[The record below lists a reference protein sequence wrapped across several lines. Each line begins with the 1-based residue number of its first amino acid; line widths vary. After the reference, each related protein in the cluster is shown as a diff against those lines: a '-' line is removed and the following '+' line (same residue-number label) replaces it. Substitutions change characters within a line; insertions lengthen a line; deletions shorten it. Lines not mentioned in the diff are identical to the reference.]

1 MHGGLLL
8 RWRSL
13 ALTTVRTWA
22 VGAFVATL
30 GLAFVVGPSVFHG
43 RIPGDF
49 GDARF
54 ISYILEHFFRWTTGL
69 DASFWSANF
78 FYPFPLTIAYGDNF
92 LGDGFV
98 YAAFRLMGFV
108 REDAFR
114 LWYITGFVI
123 NFAVAV
129 YALARLGFSRL
140 PAALGAFLFTFG
152 LPITAQE
159 GHAQLLYR
167 FGVPLAVLAFEN
179 FRVCKNLPNLVLVA
193 FWATWQFYCS
203 IYIGYFL
210 SLLLISLA
218 CGHAICHPRGPISA
232 VQAWAGEVPRL
243 WSRSTPRTK
252 IASLLVVLLL
262 AACMVLLW
270 MPYLE
275 VSHLYG
281 FRRQWSDVASMLP
294 RPASYLLSNNSLL
307 WPAGRL
313 FDALPMRHEHA
324 MFIGI
329 APLLTIVI
337 AVALQIMGW
346 ARLDS
351 LFAPIAV
358 AVLLLVLLTL
368 WIHGFSAYRI
378 LTWLPGVNAV
388 RGVTRI
394 ITVLLFPCGVMFA
407 ASLDAIIGARLP
419 RWPRAVTVALLT
431 MLAVFESSYI
441 VHYVTTKRAWQERLT
456 AVASELPPKVPPA
469 PILLLAPQPGDP
481 TLRSREIDAMLL
493 AQDHNWRTLNG
504 YSGNVPPRPELA
516 GGCQDAAVSLVSGLT
531 FLGRDSEQT
540 YAALARE
547 VLLVGYPPCDE
558 AAQLRQP
565 RITMFGGPLSAQLMA
580 NISLKIDGLRLQNSR
595 LVVSATIINRSSL
608 TLPAYSTT
616 HTPIRLSP
624 RFVDSQTAVADLAHL
639 AGWNQRQPIGFD
651 VPAGSA
657 RPIVFSIAPP
667 STPGTYRLA
676 ISMVQDGVA
685 WFHNLGMQIPISVQ
699 TVDVAADHT
708 VRLSGDGD

>member
-1 MHGGLLL
+1 MHRGLLL
-8 RWRSL
+8 YWRGP
-13 ALTTVRTWA
+13 ALTVVKTWA
-22 VGAFVATL
+22 VGAVVATL
-30 GLAFVVGPSVFHG
+30 GLVFVVGPSIVRG
-43 RIPGDF
+43 RIPGDL

-54 ISYILEHFFRWTTGL
+54 ISYILEHFFRWITGQE
-69 DASFWSANF
+69 ASFWSANF
-78 FYPFPLTIAYGDNF
+78 FYPFPLTIAFGDNF
-92 LGDGFV
+92 LGDDSI

-123 NFAVAV
+123 NFAVAA
-129 YALARLGFSRL
+129 YALVRLGFSRL

-179 FRVCKNLPNLVLVA
+179 FRVRKNLPNLILVA
-193 FWATWQFYCS
+193 IWTTWQFYCS

-232 VQAWAGEVPRL
+232 VQAWTGQVPRL
-243 WSRSTPRTK
+243 WSRSTPSAK
-252 IASLLVVLLL
+252 IASLLILLLL

-281 FRRQWSDVASMLP
+281 FRRQWSEVASMLP

-307 WPAGRL
+307 WPTGRL

-337 AVALQIMGW
+337 AVALRILGR

-351 LFAPIAV
+351 LFAPIAL
-358 AVLLLVLLTL
+358 AVLLLMLLTL

-378 LTWLPGVNAV
+378 LTWLPGLNAV

-394 ITVLLFPCGVMFA
+394 ITVLLFPCGAMFA

-419 RWPRAVTVALLT
+419 SWPRAVTVALLT

-441 VHYVTTKRAWQERLT
+441 VHYVTTKRAWQERLA
-456 AVASELPPKVPPA
+456 AVAAELPPKVPPA

-481 TLRSREIDAMLL
+481 APWGREIDAMLL

-504 YSGNVPPRPELA
+504 YSGNTPPRPELA

-531 FLGRDSEQT
+531 FLGRNSEQT
-540 YAALARE
+540 YAALARD
-547 VLLVGYPPCDE
+547 VLMIGYPPCDE
-558 AAQLRQP
+558 AELLRQP
-565 RITMFGGPLSAQLMA
+565 GVTMLAGPLPAQLMT
-580 NISLKIDGLRLQNSR
+580 NISLRIDSLKLHDSR
-595 LVVSATIINRSSL
+595 LVVAATIINRSSL

-616 HTPIRLSP
+616 HTPVRLSP
-624 RFVDSQTAVADLAHL
+624 RFVDNQTALSDLAHL
-639 AGWNQRQPIGFD
+639 AGWDLRQPVGFN
-651 VPAGSA
+651 VPGGSS
-657 RPIVFSIAPP
+657 RSITFSIAPP
-667 STPGTYRLA
+667 PVPGTYRLA

-685 WFHNLGMQIPISVQ
+685 WFHNLGMRIPISVQ